1 MDGRPIFLRKEGSRL
16 KYKAKSSTVFSLLGQ
31 NWSPACSFTVF
42 MAVILLAIT
51 ITTPSVKKKN
61 QNLINTIPVKSPV
74 HRETGINFSRP
85 TLKAAGYS
93 AGVREA
99 ALPEDADGRLG
110 VVAILADEVQRAIV
124 LAVRVRHACHFGQ
137 GVPEPG
143 KPLPQLVQRDVHR
156 VGYGGDLEVVY
167 RPHVQ
172 QQVRPAA
179 VDHPLVFSAGGAGAL
194 WERRLDCHRLRRSS
208 SLHTYISGHK
218 FLNCIYS

>member
-1 MDGRPIFLRKEGSRL
+1 
-16 KYKAKSSTVFSLLGQ
+16 
-31 NWSPACSFTVF
+31 

-51 ITTPSVKKKN
+51 ITTPSVKKKKN
-61 QNLINTIPVKSPV
+61 QNLINTTPVKSPV

-110 VVAILADEVQRAIV
+110 VVATLADEVQRAVV
-124 LAVRVRHACHFGQ
+124 LAVRVRHARHFGQ

-194 WERRLDCHRLRRSS
+194 WERRLDCHRLARLCRLREAIIIKRNKAVLS
-208 SLHTYISGHK
+208 
-218 FLNCIYS
+218 